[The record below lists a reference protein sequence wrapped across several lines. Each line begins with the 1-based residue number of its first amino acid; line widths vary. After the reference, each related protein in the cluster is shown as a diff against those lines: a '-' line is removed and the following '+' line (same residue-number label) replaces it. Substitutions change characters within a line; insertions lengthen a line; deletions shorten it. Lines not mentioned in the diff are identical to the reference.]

1 MANAYKR
8 YHHVFPSAGSDDI
21 LTVPAAT
28 TAVIKSIIV
37 ANTGSTASVTCEY
50 TPTDNGSVVVV
61 PLDTVEG
68 GHYKDLLA
76 GVVAGPLI
84 LEALDVLT
92 ITSTG
97 ADINVTVS
105 ALLVDRS

>member
-8 YHHVFPSAGSDDI
+8 YHHVFTSASTAEV

-37 ANTGSTASVTCEY
+37 ANTGGTASVTCEY
-50 TPTDNGSVVVV
+50 LPTDNGPVVVV
-61 PLDTVEG
+61 PLDSVEG
-68 GHYKDLLA
+68 NNYKDLLA
-76 GVVAGPLI
+76 GVVAGPLV
-84 LEALDVLT
+84 LEALDVLK
-92 ITSTG
+92 ITSTA